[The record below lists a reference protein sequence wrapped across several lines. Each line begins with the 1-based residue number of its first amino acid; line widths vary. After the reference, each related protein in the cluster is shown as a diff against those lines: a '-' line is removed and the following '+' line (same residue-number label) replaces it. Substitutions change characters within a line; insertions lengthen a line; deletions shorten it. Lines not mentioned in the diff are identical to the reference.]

1 MSEGLPPH
9 LHYAPSFFSL
19 SDTPP
24 CCAVLCLLLMLLTQ
38 ARDTLISSKD
48 SEIDE
53 MRTALAQLETKI
65 EEVEWEASKVKL
77 ATDEKVGKLQSM
89 VDERDKTIVT
99 LTEKAESGGAAS
111 AARIAELEA
120 LVAARGGMIEALTAE
135 VKDLRA
141 RLE

>member
-1 MSEGLPPH
+1 M
-9 LHYAPSFFSL
+9 
-19 SDTPP
+19 
-24 CCAVLCLLLMLLTQ
+24 LLMLLTQ

-77 ATDEKVGKLQSM
+77 ATDEKVCKLQSM
-89 VDERDKTIVT
+89 VDERDKTILT

-135 VKDLRA
+135 GKDLRSKLA
-141 RLE
+141 GS